1 MENYKFEI
9 SQDELINLL
18 VALKSE
24 IVKLEEESK
33 KYIKYREEELDE
45 EIKISNS
52 DIIFTPREL
61 KEELEKRLED
71 IKSLYMKMNP
81 IKKTKKETS

>member
-33 KYIKYREEELDE
+33 KYMKYRE
-45 EIKISNS
+45 
-52 DIIFTPREL
+52 
-61 KEELEKRLED
+61 EELEKRLED